1 MATMQ
6 WSVPAGMSAVTPSG
20 LVVADAAD
28 LTAVQQATAGAT
40 GARRATSSL
49 GADPTGNLTMSMAL
63 RTTGG
68 AVVPTNPSPNPT
80 DPPPPPTGAWKSV
93 RFVNGAVNSPWFA
106 VASVNPTSTTYPG
119 GRGPNEL
126 VLYSSAFGANT
137 GTNEW
142 GAEVPFDP
150 DLVVN
155 TVNDRQPTLNTTPT
169 AIPAGGYVLSGH
181 GTARDFLISNAATGY
196 TVELS
201 YAPPPTVT
209 PPTPTPTPTPTGAY
223 PAKVVSVYK
232 MMWSVN
238 GPNLGSISADCN
250 EIRLAFAQG
259 SPPALVGW
267 GSQGQSS
274 FLSDLAA
281 KVAAG
286 TRIVVSVGGAGGAL
300 QISNRT
306 AFLAGIANIR
316 SALGGNLHGLDWDQ
330 EIASP
335 FNDADVVWISQQ
347 LKATYGAGFGIT
359 FATTVVNG
367 TPYTLNAAV
376 ACSRVGALDFYGQ
389 QFYDAPV
396 SLSAAVQRINEAI
409 GRGIPQSQ
417 LGVGM
422 MVGNSANYWTNAQCR
437 ANYAAIRQ
445 QFPGIQKAY
454 LWEASRA
461 GTAEWCADMR
471 RING

>member
-1 MATMQ
+1 
-6 WSVPAGMSAVTPSG
+6 
-20 LVVADAAD
+20 
-28 LTAVQQATAGAT
+28 
-40 GARRATSSL
+40 
-49 GADPTGNLTMSMAL
+49 
-63 RTTGG
+63 
-68 AVVPTNPSPNPT
+68 
-80 DPPPPPTGAWKSV
+80 
-93 RFVNGAVNSPWFA
+93 
-106 VASVNPTSTTYPG
+106 
-119 GRGPNEL
+119 
-126 VLYSSAFGANT
+126 
-137 GTNEW
+137 
-142 GAEVPFDP
+142 
-150 DLVVN
+150 
-155 TVNDRQPTLNTTPT
+155 
-169 AIPAGGYVLSGH
+169 
-181 GTARDFLISNAATGY
+181 
-196 TVELS
+196 
-201 YAPPPTVT
+201 
-209 PPTPTPTPTPTGAY
+209 
-223 PAKVVSVYK
+223 